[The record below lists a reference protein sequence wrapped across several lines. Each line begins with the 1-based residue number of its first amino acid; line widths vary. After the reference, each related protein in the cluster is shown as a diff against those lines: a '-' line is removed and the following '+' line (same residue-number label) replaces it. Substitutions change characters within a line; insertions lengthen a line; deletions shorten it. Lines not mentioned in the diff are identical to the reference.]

1 MLEDRGCQVV
11 IVGDHRHAE
20 IKGIIGCLSR
30 PAVVIDSIEGL
41 RDAAASHVL
50 KRKVG
55 VVFQTTHSLELC
67 RHIVSELV
75 LLCKEVQI
83 VNTICRPVQSRQYA
97 AAELAKRV
105 DLMLVVG
112 SSTSA
117 NTIEMAA
124 LCRVHNPWTRHIETA
139 ADLREEDLIWA
150 GRIGIASGLSTP
162 VECVE
167 QVRATVLAYPKP
179 PDPSLRPSP
188 LVCGDEPHEL
198 R

>member
-1 MLEDRGCQVV
+1 VV
-11 IVGDHRHAE
+11 IVGDRRHAE
-20 IKGIIGCLSR
+20 IKGIIGRLSR
-30 PAVVIDSIEGL
+30 PAVVIDSLEEL
-41 RDAAASHVL
+41 HEAAASHVL

-67 RHIVSELV
+67 RHIVGELV
-75 LLCKEVQI
+75 FLCKEVQI

-139 ADLREEDLIWA
+139 GDLRDEDLAWA
-150 GRIGIASGLSTP
+150 TYIGIASGLSTP

-167 QVRATVLAYPKP
+167 EVRAAVLAYPKP
-179 PDPSLRPSP
+179 PVGSLRPDPSVYDQEAHGP
-188 LVCGDEPHEL
+188 